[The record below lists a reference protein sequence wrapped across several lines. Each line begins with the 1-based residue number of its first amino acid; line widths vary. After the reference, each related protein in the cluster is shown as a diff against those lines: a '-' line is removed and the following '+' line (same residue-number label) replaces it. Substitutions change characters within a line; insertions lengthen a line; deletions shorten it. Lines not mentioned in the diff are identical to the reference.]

1 MYQDACTK
9 GVITVF
15 GNQQE
20 ARNIEK
26 GHTPGQTNVYQL
38 KTADEKKETYEEAR
52 RDKEK
57 IEIAADGETK
67 KMYLDDM
74 PDRAVTI
81 GAHLSAEEDK
91 ELVQFLNKNKDV
103 FAWSA
108 KDLQGVDRDIIEH
121 ALETDE
127 RIPPKKQ
134 KLRKMSEEKVKAV
147 EAEVQRLQDAQ
158 VIREVKYPVWLANTV
173 PVKKKNGKW
182 RMCLDFT
189 DLNKACKKDDFPL
202 ERVDKIVD
210 DAANSEMLS
219 LLDMFSGYHQIRVRK
234 ENEEKKSFIT
244 PFGTFCFVRMPEG
257 LKNAGCT
264 FSTMIAIVLHPQL
277 RRNILAYVDDI
288 VVKSVQRKDHISDLA
303 ETFANMRAANL
314 KLNPEKCVFDIH
326 KGKVLGCLVSTKGI
340 EANLDKI
347 MALVEMQDPV
357 LVKDVQK
364 LTGRVAALN
373 RFIPR
378 AAERSLPFFQVL
390 RSAKNF
396 QWSETQKRAFQELKD
411 YLSNMTKLCLPEL
424 RSPLLLYVSASN
436 SAVSVVLVQEKEEEG
451 KLKQIPVY
459 FASEALSGSKIF
471 YSELEKI
478 AYAVIM
484 AARKLR
490 HYFESRRIR
499 VITNQPLS
507 DLFANREGSTRIIK
521 WGAELSE
528 YVVDFERR
536 SAIKS
541 QVLADFVVD
550 WTSPTQN
557 LDEKIPET

>member
-1 MYQDACTK
+1 
-9 GVITVF
+9 
-15 GNQQE
+15 
-20 ARNIEK
+20 
-26 GHTPGQTNVYQL
+26 VYQL
-38 KTADEKKETYEEAR
+38 KRAEEKKEIYEESR

-57 IEIAADGETK
+57 VEIAADGETK
-67 KMYLDDM
+67 KVYLDDM
-74 PDRAVTI
+74 PDRVVTI
-81 GAHLSAEEDK
+81 GADLSLEEEQ
-91 ELVQFLNKNKDV
+91 ELTQFLNKNKDV

-108 KDLQGVDRDIIEH
+108 KDLQSEDRDIIEH

-134 KLRKMSEEKVKAV
+134 KLQKMSEEKVKAV
-147 EAEVQRLQDAQ
+147 EAEVQRLQDAK
-158 VIREVKYPVWLANTV
+158 VIREVKYPIWLANTV

-182 RMCLDFT
+182 RMCVDFT
-189 DLNKACKKDDFPL
+189 DLNKACKKYDFPL

-234 ENEEKKSFIT
+234 EDEEKTSFIT

-257 LKNAGCT
+257 LENAGCT
-264 FSTMIAIVLHPQL
+264 FSRMIAIVLHPQI

-288 VVKSVQRKDHISDLA
+288 VVKSVQRRDHISDLA

-314 KLNPEKCVFDIH
+314 KLNPEKCMFDIH

-340 EANLDKI
+340 EANPDKI

-357 LVKDVQK
+357 SVKDVQK

-378 AAERSLPFFQVL
+378 AAERSLPFIQVL

-396 QWSETQKRAFQELKD
+396 QWSETQKQAFQELKD
-411 YLSNMTKLCLPEL
+411 YLSNMTKLCLPEP

-436 SAVSVVLVQEKEEEG
+436 SAVSPVLVQEKEEEG
-451 KLKQIPVY
+451 KLQQIPVY

-471 YSELEKI
+471 YFELQKI

-490 HYFESRRIR
+490 HYFEGHKIR

-507 DLFANREGSTRIIK
+507 DLFANKEAST
-521 WGAELSE
+521 
-528 YVVDFERR
+528 
-536 SAIKS
+536 
-541 QVLADFVVD
+541 
-550 WTSPTQN
+550 
-557 LDEKIPET
+557 